1 MQSKIDEFLNVIQN
15 ATEIVNKGKGLVDN
29 DYLYAFS
36 NSGQQLAK
44 NVEQVMAHDRSIHI
58 GIVGR
63 VKAGKSSFLNA
74 LLFDGE
80 PLLPK
85 AATPMTA
92 GLTRIVYA
100 EKPYAKVVYYDP
112 KDWSDIQ
119 KQAAEYDS

>member
-74 LLFDGE
+74 LLFDG
-80 PLLPK
+80 
-85 AATPMTA
+85 
-92 GLTRIVYA
+92 
-100 EKPYAKVVYYDP
+100 
-112 KDWSDIQ
+112 
-119 KQAAEYDS
+119 